1 MFPASNMPPREGS
14 GTALGPGL
22 DMIGFLANMT
32 HKHRRTIEAA
42 APRWGH
48 THTLAQTY
56 ATDAERAF
64 DRLSGVVHLPHWPL
78 TPMRRKQLLPGF
90 LS

>member
-1 MFPASNMPPREGS
+1 MIAASNMPPREGS

-22 DMIGFLANMT
+22 GMIGFLADMI
-32 HKHRRTIEAA
+32 HKHLRIETA

-48 THTLAQTY
+48 THTLAQIH

-64 DRLSGVVHLPHWPL
+64 DR
-78 TPMRRKQLLPGF
+78 
-90 LS
+90 